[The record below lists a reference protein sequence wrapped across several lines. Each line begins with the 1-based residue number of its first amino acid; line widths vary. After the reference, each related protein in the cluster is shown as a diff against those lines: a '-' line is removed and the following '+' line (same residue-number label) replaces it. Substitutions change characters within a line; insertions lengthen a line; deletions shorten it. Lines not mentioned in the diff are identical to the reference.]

1 MYAKSEIKFCF
12 KQTVLYYR
20 LFKNLDTFSKFYKNS
35 SNIYNLVK
43 QIGCY
48 GDNATRALPLY
59 TNFSWPSTTS
69 ELLEYVRRCRDEV
82 NQKGG
87 LKAGYK
93 VYLILTGILSQ
104 RQTVLDEPS

>member
-1 MYAKSEIKFCF
+1 M
-12 KQTVLYYR
+12 
-20 LFKNLDTFSKFYKNS
+20 
-35 SNIYNLVK
+35 K

-48 GDNATRALPLY
+48 GDKATRALPLY
-59 TNFSWPSTTS
+59 TTFSAARTTS
-69 ELLEYVRRCRDEV
+69 ELLENVRRCRDEV

-93 VYLILTGILSQ
+93 VYLILTDILSQ

>member
-1 MYAKSEIKFCF
+1 M
-12 KQTVLYYR
+12 
-20 LFKNLDTFSKFYKNS
+20 FKNLDTFSKFYKNS

-48 GDNATRALPLY
+48 GDNATRALPLI
-59 TNFSWPSTTS
+59 TRFSPASVFTTT
-69 ELLEYVRRCRDEV
+69 ELLENVRRCRDEV

-104 RQTVLDEPS
+104 RQTVLEEPS